1 MTRGV
6 SRPSKEYDSMR
17 NYAAMENPVVNAYRK
32 VWLAGLGAA
41 VVTRD
46 WAQAEAPAV
55 FRNLVKE
62 GTLVES
68 RTIRI
73 VGDTLEGTFTRA
85 NTLYRRARNSVEAT
99 VK

>member
-1 MTRGV
+1 VNVTRGL

-17 NYAAMENPVVNAYRK
+17 NYAGMENPVVNAYRK

-62 GTLVES
+62 GTLV
-68 RTIRI
+68 
-73 VGDTLEGTFTRA
+73 
-85 NTLYRRARNSVEAT
+85 
-99 VK
+99 